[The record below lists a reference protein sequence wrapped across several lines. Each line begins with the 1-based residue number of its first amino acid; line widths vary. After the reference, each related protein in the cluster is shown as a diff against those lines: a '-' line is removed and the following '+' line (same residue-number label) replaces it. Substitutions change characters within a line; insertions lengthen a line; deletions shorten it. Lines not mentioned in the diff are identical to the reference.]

1 MSKASAGEIRLLCIG
16 DTRILTPLGEI
27 DPSAEVVFAA
37 ALYLILE
44 RKERTARRRLQ
55 QLLWPGSRPDRAA
68 HRLRQTI
75 FKLRRAGLPVE
86 ADGKSCIFLDAR
98 TVTTDFDAFERTSG
112 VQPAVETL
120 AVPLFAAFE
129 AKFSAD
135 FAEWLDGQK
144 AAIGSSLTRVLLGM
158 IGRFRIGGDWQAV
171 EKHSRA
177 LLLHAPDNEEATL
190 ALAESLA
197 MRGDKIQGV
206 RVLENYLTDIGRGPS
221 DLRLS
226 ASTMRKRIID
236 RMPPRATDLAAEVP
250 LLGREEYLKQLV
262 QILDVA
268 NAGAPQ
274 TCVILGNPG
283 IGKSRLVTEFLAFA
297 ALQGAIGH
305 RVFCRSS
312 DSARPLAILLE
323 LIPLLRGMRGSI
335 GSDPDTL
342 AFLDALTTHRPER
355 SKRSHAAVVSDPVH
369 SRLDIALADIIDAVS
384 DERTVVLVIEDCQWI
399 DAASAAI
406 LERLVSKLSN
416 QRLLLLLTSRI
427 IDTGRMIESIVAG
440 KVLTLPALNDAASA
454 DIVHTIARQRGK
466 SVSDHYLAW
475 CTRVAEGNPFFLH
488 ELASHWVETGDEH
501 SAPPSLT
508 AVLKQR
514 LSRLSSNALQLLQTC
529 SLLENHSTVD
539 NIEAVLGLAPHEL
552 LRCINELAGA
562 GMVSVVTGDGMSVET
577 DRLNSRHDLLSDTAL
592 MQLAAPARAYL
603 HRRAATV
610 LESRIDHTGDAATLW
625 SCAKHW
631 QLAGDNMQAFRLTNS
646 CARHLIEAELP
657 GEAAEAFSKA
667 IEYCTTET
675 DLLSVLESQAAAH
688 FQSSDWIQVIDL
700 ATQARTIKRRLFPDM
715 GQHDDLELMLR
726 RAEWRTMNWDHIL
739 SHSLNCLSADQA
751 SAAHRI
757 EAGVMAL
764 KLLGLRGD
772 RGAGTSVF
780 AQISKLQPEASESN
794 ADLILQAKMIFNT
807 EWGAFD
813 KAVAAAMEL
822 VEVHRKKRDIGA
834 LFRALCNAAI
844 TLRAAG
850 QFESAVDHLRE
861 ALALADRHKIHLSKT
876 EALRMLAHM
885 AIEQGWITE
894 ARTWLDALRKCPVAV
909 GDRMIV
915 TEIGSIEAR
924 LALLDGRYPHA
935 RDLVNNDLLHMRSD
949 QLPQRRAYWHALRVA
964 SDLASDGRS
973 SGDALNALESEHL
986 RTRNNLFQAFASFAL
1001 YAGLVRAGEQKRA
1014 ELLLNEYLTRHRR
1027 EPWPPPK
1034 HLLNSLLEL
1043 VGSSSELP
1051 RSN

>member
-44 RKERTARRRLQ
+44 RKERTARKRLQ

-68 HRLRQTI
+68 HRLRQTV

-86 ADGKSCIFLDAR
+86 ADGKSRIFLNAR
-98 TVTTDFDAFERTSG
+98 TVITDFDAFEKTSG

-120 AVPLFAAFE
+120 ARPLFAAFD

-135 FAEWLDGQK
+135 FAEWLDGKK

-158 IGRFRIGGDWQAV
+158 IGRFRIAGDWQAV
-171 EKHSRA
+171 ERHSRA

-197 MRGDKIQGV
+197 MRGDKLQGV
-206 RVLENYLTDIGRGPS
+206 RVLENYLADIGRGPS

-226 ASTMRKRIID
+226 ASTMRKRIND

-250 LLGREEYLKQLV
+250 LLGREEYMKQLV
-262 QILDVA
+262 QTLDTA

-283 IGKSRLVTEFLAFA
+283 IGKSRLVSEFLAFA

-355 SKRSHAAVVSDPVH
+355 SKRSHAAMVSDPVH

-399 DAASAAI
+399 DAASGAI

-440 KVLTLPALNDAASA
+440 KVLTLPALNDASSA

-466 SVSDHYLAW
+466 SVSDHYLEW

-508 AVLKQR
+508 AVLRQR

-610 LESRIDHTGDAATLW
+610 LESRIDHTGDASTLW

-631 QLAGDNMQAFRLTNS
+631 QLAGDITHAFRLTYS
-646 CARHLIEAELP
+646 CACHLLEAELP
-657 GEAAEAFSKA
+657 AEAADAFGKA
-667 IEYCTTET
+667 SEYCAT
-675 DLLSVLESQAAAH
+675 DGELLSVLEGQATACY
-688 FQSSDWIQVIDL
+688 QSSQWVRVMDIV
-700 ATQARTIKRRLFPDM
+700 ATARAIKDRLFPEK
-715 GQHDDLELMLR
+715 GYHDDLEIMLR
-726 RAEWRTMNWDHIL
+726 RAEWQTMNWDHIL
-739 SHSLNCLSADQA
+739 SHSLECLGSHEATT
-751 SAAHRI
+751 SHRI

-764 KLLGLRGD
+764 KLLTLRGD
-772 RGAGTSVF
+772 AATGSLVF
-780 AQISKLQPEASESN
+780 TQIRQLAEESP
-794 ADLILQAKMIFNT
+794 DVGVELTLQAKMIFNT
-807 EWGAFD
+807 WWGSVD
-813 KAVAAAMEL
+813 EAVASAIQL
-822 VEVHRKKRDIGA
+822 VSEQRRQGNTAA
-834 LFRALCNAAI
+834 LFRSLCNAGI
-844 TLRAAG
+844 TLRVAG
-850 QFESAVDHLRE
+850 RFESAAKHVNE
-861 ALALADRHKIHLSKT
+861 AIALADRHRMHLSKT
-876 EALRMLAHM
+876 QALPMLAHM
-885 AIEQGWITE
+885 SIEQGQIPE
-894 ARTWLDALRKCPVAV
+894 ARNCLDALRKIPMID
-909 GDRMIV
+909 GDRMTMV
-915 TEIGSIEAR
+915 EICTIDAR
-924 LALLDGRYPHA
+924 LALLDGRYEVA
-935 RDLVNNDLLHMRSD
+935 RRLVENDLAYMRSN
-949 QLPQRRAYWHALRVA
+949 QLP
-964 SDLASDGRS
+964 
-973 SGDALNALESEHL
+973 
-986 RTRNNLFQAFASFAL
+986 
-1001 YAGLVRAGEQKRA
+1001 
-1014 ELLLNEYLTRHRR
+1014 HRR
-1027 EPWPPPK
+1027 T
-1034 HLLNSLLEL
+1034 LLERT
-1043 VGSSSELP
+1043 P
-1051 RSN
+1051 RSC